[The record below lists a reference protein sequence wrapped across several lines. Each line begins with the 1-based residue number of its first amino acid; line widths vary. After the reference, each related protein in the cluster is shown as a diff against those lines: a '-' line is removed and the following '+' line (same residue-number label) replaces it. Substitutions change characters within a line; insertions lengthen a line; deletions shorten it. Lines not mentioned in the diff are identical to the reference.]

1 MQEVALN
8 VVAGTWED
16 LYFDAQFV
24 REEVFIKE
32 QKVPAE
38 IEIDSVDPVCLHVV
52 VYNDTDDAIGT
63 GRLLPNNHIGRI
75 AVLKAYRGQH
85 IGAMIL
91 EKLIRAAKKREVE
104 FVELNAQVQ
113 AKGFYEK
120 FGFEAIGSEFKE
132 AGIPHIAMRLVF

>member
-1 MQEVALN
+1 MQEVQLN

-38 IEIDSVDPVCLHVV
+38 LEIDSVDPVCLHVV
-52 VYNDTDDAIGT
+52 VYDERDNAIGT
-63 GRLLPNNHIGRI
+63 GRLMPNHHIGRI
-75 AVLKAYRGQH
+75 AVLKEYRGQH

-91 EKLIRAAKKREVE
+91 EKLIKAARRREVDS
-104 FVELNAQVQ
+104 VVLNAQLQ

-120 FGFEAIGSEFKE
+120 FGFVAEGAEFEE